1 MAGISWVKFALS
13 CPAKTS
19 TLLYMINQ
27 TTIEYAA
34 EIVKNLEK
42 RGESMSFIIGFLQAT
57 ISGMSKLTEIGE
69 VEEYLK
75 RSIKH
80 SA

>member
-1 MAGISWVKFALS
+1 
-13 CPAKTS
+13 
-19 TLLYMINQ
+19 MINQ

>member
-1 MAGISWVKFALS
+1 
-13 CPAKTS
+13 
-19 TLLYMINQ
+19 MINQ
-27 TTIEYAA
+27 TTIDYAN

-42 RGESMSFIIGFLQAT
+42 KNQSKDYIIGFLVAT
-57 ISGMSKLTEIGE
+57 ISGMSKLTEINE
-69 VEEYLK
+69 IEEYLK